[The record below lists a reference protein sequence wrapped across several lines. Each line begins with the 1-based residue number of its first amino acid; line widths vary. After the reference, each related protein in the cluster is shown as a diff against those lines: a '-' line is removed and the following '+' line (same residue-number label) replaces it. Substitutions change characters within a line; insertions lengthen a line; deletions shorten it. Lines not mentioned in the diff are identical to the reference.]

1 MQATAGAQQ
10 RFSHNP
16 DDNFFKSHREQKTKV
31 TKEMPRES
39 KTQWNSYWGISTAS
53 FIRLNCKNG
62 HKTKED
68 DPNIISAALL
78 R

>member
-39 KTQWNSYWGISTAS
+39 KTHNGILTGVYQLHLSS
-53 FIRLNCKNG
+53 
-62 HKTKED
+62 D
-68 DPNIISAALL
+68 
-78 R
+78 